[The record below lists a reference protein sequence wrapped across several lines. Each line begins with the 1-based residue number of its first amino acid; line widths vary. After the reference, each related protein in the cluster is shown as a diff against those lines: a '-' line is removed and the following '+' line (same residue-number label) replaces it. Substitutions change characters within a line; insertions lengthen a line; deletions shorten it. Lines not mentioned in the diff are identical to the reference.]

1 MSTTRTEPPIAAAA
15 ETLEERFERLAAAW
29 QNAVAHVSSSSKRDN
44 HPAYREIIALGPA
57 VVPLLLRDLE
67 RTNRHW
73 FTALSELT
81 NAQPVPPEDAGNIR
95 KMVEAWL
102 DWGRQ
107 QGYRCR
113 LTGGQKSKATAIQR

>member
-44 HPAYREIIALGPA
+44 HP
-57 VVPLLLRDLE
+57 
-67 RTNRHW
+67 